1 MLSATKNSRS
11 SYFANLTGFQKRKT
25 KYVDHG
31 SSWLHTWDKYRK
43 LVTFLKE
50 LVRYRKMEISLNLI
64 GFTDF
69 FVYSNVSF
77 GLLSFPL
84 IITYLICD
92 PKHILPMLGN
102 FHQFSKLFFMNNN
115 VVGLQ
120 TINLM
125 LCILQ

>member
-11 SYFANLTGFQKRKT
+11 SYFANLTDFQKRKT
-25 KYVDHG
+25 NYVDHG
-31 SSWLHTWDKYRK
+31 SSWLHTWDKYIK

-77 GLLSFPL
+77 GLLSFSL

-92 PKHILPMLGN
+92 PKHILSMLGN

-115 VVGLQ
+115 IVGLQ

-125 LCILQ
+125 LWILQ